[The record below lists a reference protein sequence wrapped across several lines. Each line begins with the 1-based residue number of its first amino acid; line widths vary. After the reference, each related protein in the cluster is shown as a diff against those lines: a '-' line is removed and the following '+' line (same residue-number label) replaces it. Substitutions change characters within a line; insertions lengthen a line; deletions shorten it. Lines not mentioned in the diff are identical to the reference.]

1 MERKYKTICKN
12 CGNEF
17 TAKTYGKYYCDDCD
31 KEINWN
37 KCVIC
42 GKPVRKK
49 VCCSSECLSIHRSKN
64 NPSKRPEVKE
74 KLKEKGIR
82 GIEAAKKTNLEKYG
96 VEFPFQ
102 NKEIQEKVRETQK
115 KNHNGKLA
123 WNDRNYNTNNF
134 GYLRESQEQAEK
146 LGLDEETKLARTG
159 LDKYLEVIFPD
170 TNDWVHDE
178 PFPVIINGNK
188 CRKRPDYRSDSLKLI
203 IEFDGI
209 QHYQK
214 PDAIINDENNI
225 KFYNSYGYKVIR
237 IPYFIQ
243 LTNEAVYQMFGI
255 HVKEKLFN
263 NKYTSLSPKCKNTPA
278 YLCPLG
284 IKRMAKEFSKYRD
297 QYETNK
303 KFLEQFDDSLTGL
316 SLLENEIN
324 KINK

>member
-1 MERKYKTICKN
+1 MLLDDKDYDSYFEDTMKAGRYENRKESVDIMLRSSQ
-12 CGNEF
+12 
-17 TAKTYGKYYCDDCD
+17 AV
-31 KEINWN
+31 IN
-37 KCVIC
+37 
-42 GKPVRKK
+42 
-49 VCCSSECLSIHRSKN
+49 S
-64 NPSKRPEVKE
+64 
-74 KLKEKGIR
+74 
-82 GIEAAKKTNLEKYG
+82 LEKYG

-134 GYLRESQEQAEK
+134 GYLRESQEQAERS
-146 LGLDEETKLARTG
+146 GLDEETKLARTG